1 MDQTGTRGRPS
12 SSFAPHG
19 PITPARLDV
28 RPGRLAVITMHVVR
42 PTGQTDRPGDRR
54 ASMDRS
60 ERFDLLIQSP
70 LRAALLRHLHQRPE
84 CRFELDTLA
93 QHCAR
98 LPQDVKN
105 CLDVLIEAGLVREGE
120 GWYAAESGGGWGPA
134 IDVFLRRPQRTSVEE
149 TSPAAQHF
157 RDLMGRDEKML
168 VVFEAIRAAAKSEIA
183 VLILGPTGSG
193 KEVAARMI
201 HELSPRRAREMQAL
215 NCAALPDSLFESEM
229 FGYEKGAF
237 TGAAG
242 SKPGRCELAHRS
254 TLFLDEIA
262 DTSVMGQAKLLR
274 VLQERRFERLG
285 GSRPIETDFRLICA
299 TNKPLEQLVRES
311 RFREDLYYRVNA
323 FLIRLPS
330 LRERASD
337 IPLLAERFL
346 RHYCTSHSL
355 APDDKV
361 LASDAVDKL
370 VTHDWPGNIRELEN
384 TVARAALSAA
394 GRVILA
400 EDVHFAALGRA
411 REEPAPTG
419 ELMSLAAVERAHILR
434 VLESVAWNKK
444 EAAAVLQIG
453 RATLYR
459 KLAEYA
465 LDAVPVPGGPAD
477 GH

>member
-1 MDQTGTRGRPS
+1 
-12 SSFAPHG
+12 
-19 PITPARLDV
+19 
-28 RPGRLAVITMHVVR
+28 MHVVK
-42 PTGQTDRPGDRR
+42 PSGLGDRG
-54 ASMDRS
+54 SDDPGFVSDRS
-60 ERFDLLIQSP
+60 DRFHALMQSP

-84 CRFELDTLA
+84 ARFTLDALA
-93 QHCAR
+93 THFAR
-98 LPQDVKN
+98 LPQDVQN
-105 CLDVLIEAGLVREGE
+105 CLDDLVEAGLVR
-120 GWYAAESGGGWGPA
+120 AADGCFEAEVSGGWGPL
-134 IDVFLRRPQRTSVEE
+134 IDALLKRPVRTSVEE

-168 VVFEAIRAAAKSEIA
+168 VVFESIRAASKSEIA

-201 HELSPRRAREMQAL
+201 HELGPRRGREMQAL
-215 NCAALPDSLFESEM
+215 NCAALPDTLFESEI

-242 SKPGRCELAHRS
+242 SKPGRAELAHKS

-262 DTSVMGQAKLLR
+262 DMSSMGQAKLLR

-285 GSRPIETDFRLICA
+285 GSRSIETDFRLICA
-299 TNKPLEQLVRES
+299 TNRPLEHLVREG

-361 LASDAVDKL
+361 LSPEAVERL
-370 VTHDWPGNIRELEN
+370 VRHDWPGNIRELEN
-384 TVARAALSAA
+384 AVARAALSAP
-394 GRVILA
+394 GRLVSA
-400 EDVHFAALGRA
+400 ADVQFSAVGRA
-411 REEPAPTG
+411 PDPTAEPSPLA
-419 ELMSLAAVERAHILR
+419 SLATAEKAHILR
-434 VLESVAWNKK
+434 VLDAVGWNKK
-444 EAAAVLQIG
+444 AAATVLEIG

-459 KLAEYA
+459 KIAEYG
-465 LDAVPVPGGPAD
+465 LERGGSPDRHD
-477 GH
+477 G